1 LLSCLKAEATR
12 WFHASVLLILLG
24 FCLSTAPSAGALTLP
39 PGFREDV
46 VFSGLTQPVSVA
58 FSPDGRVFVAE
69 KRGLIKVYTSLAD
82 TSPDVVADLRTQV
95 HDFWD
100 RGLLGM
106 ALHPNFPSTN
116 AMYVLYTYDAPPGG
130 TAPVFNDNC
139 ADATGQGCV
148 VTGRLSRLTNIGGA
162 TSAVS
167 EQVLIHDWCQQ
178 YPSHSVGSLL
188 FGPDGALYVSGGDG
202 ASFTFADYGQRGNPC
217 GDPPGGVMSPPFAE
231 GGALRSQDLRT
242 PGDPATLDGAILRV
256 DPTTGAGLPDN
267 PLGSSSD
274 PNARRIIAQGL
285 RNPFR
290 MSIRPGTSEL
300 WVGDVGWGT
309 WEEINRIADV
319 RGSVENFGWPC
330 YEGDR
335 NGSARQPVYD
345 GENLAVCENLYA
357 QANAVLPPY
366 VSYKHR
372 EPVIQNEA
380 CPLGGSSIT
389 GLAFQFYTGGPFPP
403 EYDGALFFA
412 DYSRNC
418 IWVMQR
424 SGSELPSPSNIK
436 SFVGG
441 AAAPVELRMSPGGE
455 LFYADITGGTVRRVS
470 YVAPPPSG
478 EDKALGRPATASS
491 IYGPGFEAGRA
502 VDGNGTTRWSSAFAD
517 SQWWQVDLGSARQ
530 VNSVRVNWETAYA
543 SRYNITTSTD
553 GTTWSPA
560 ASVSIGQ
567 AGAEVT
573 SFTTRAARYVRV
585 TAVTRATAWGVSF
598 WDVNVYGPADT
609 ANNPPT
615 ALASASP
622 LSGAAPLGVSF
633 NGSASSDPDGDP
645 LTYAWDL
652 DGNGTFTDATT
663 ANPTWTYQSAGV
675 YDAVLRVSDG
685 KGGTDTATVT
695 IRVGA
700 PVPTIETPSSALR
713 WAVGDRISFSG
724 SAVDSSG
731 QPIPA
736 SGLTWT
742 LVLHH
747 GSCPDC
753 HEHVLSTDAGVAS
766 GTFTAPDHDYPSELE
781 LRLTATD
788 ASGLSGSTSVRLMPR
803 TVNLT
808 LATVPSGL
816 QVGLN
821 STVATTPLTQ
831 TVIAGSANAVSAPS
845 PQTLNGTWT
854 FASWSDGGTAS
865 HTVTAPATDTTLT
878 ATYQSSSGLVDKALN
893 RPATASTIFGTGF
906 EAGKAVDGNSSTRW
920 SSGVGDNQ
928 WWQVDLGSVR
938 QVDTVVVNW
947 EAAYA
952 SEYRI
957 STSTDGVSFTDA
969 ATVTIGA
976 PGTRTTTFAARGARY
991 VRITGVRR
999 ATVWGISFWDLNVY
1013 GPADTAPPPPPPQ
1026 EDKAL
1031 NRVTAASSTGQVG
1044 QEPAKAVDGD
1054 PATRWSSAAADGEWW
1069 QVDLGSIR
1077 KVDTVRVTWHADY
1090 AARYRISVATQSGSF
1105 AKVVD
1110 VRATAPG
1117 ARTTSFAVRDARWIR
1132 ITSLSRASAAG
1143 ISFFDFNAFGPP
1155 DG

>member
-1 LLSCLKAEATR
+1 MRVGAVARDSRPVYAGLLFIFLGICLA
-12 WFHASVLLILLG
+12 L
-24 FCLSTAPSAGALTLP
+24 APSAHAVTLP
-39 PGFREDV
+39 PNFREDI
-46 VFSGLTQPVSVA
+46 VFSGLTQPLAVS
-58 FSPDGRVFVAE
+58 FSPDGRIFVAE
-69 KRGLIKVYTSLAD
+69 KSGIIKAYTSLSD

-106 ALHPNFPSTN
+106 ALHPNFPATN
-116 AMYVLYTYDAPPGG
+116 ALYVLYTYDAPPGG

-139 ADATGQGCV
+139 ADATGEGCV

-162 TSAVS
+162 PSAVS

-178 YPSHSVGSLL
+178 YPSHSIGSLA

-202 ASFTFADYGQRGNPC
+202 ASFTFTDYGQKGNPC
-217 GDPPGGVMSPPFAE
+217 GDPPGGVLSSPFAE

-242 PGDPATLDGAILRV
+242 SGDPTALDGAILRL

-267 PLGSSSD
+267 PLASSSD
-274 PNARRIIAQGL
+274 ANARRIIAYGL

-290 MSIRPGTSEL
+290 MTLRPGTNEV
-300 WVGDVGWGT
+300 WVGDVGWDE

-330 YEGDR
+330 YEGDK
-335 NGSARQPVYD
+335 NGSARQPGYD
-345 GENLAVCENLYA
+345 FNNLAICENLYA
-357 QANAVLPPY
+357 QPNAVVAPY

-372 EPVIQNEA
+372 EAVVQNEA
-380 CPLGGSSIT
+380 CPLGGSSIA
-389 GLAFQFYTGGPFPP
+389 GLAFQFYTGGPYPP

-436 SFVGG
+436 GFAGG
-441 AAAPVELRMSPGGE
+441 AAAPVQLTMSPGGE
-455 LFYADITGGTVRRVS
+455 LFYADVAGGTVRRIRYIAS
-470 YVAPPPSG
+470 APSG

-491 IYGPGFEAGRA
+491 VYRAGLEAGKA
-502 VDGNGTTRWSSAFAD
+502 VDGDTTTRWSSAFAD
-517 SQWWQVDLGSARQ
+517 NQWWQVDLGSARQ
-530 VNSVRVNWETAYA
+530 VSSVRVNWETAYA
-543 SRYNITTSTD
+543 PRYDITTSTD
-553 GTTWSPA
+553 GNTWSPA
-560 ASVSIGQ
+560 ASVIISQ

-573 SFTTRAARYVRV
+573 SFTARAARYVRI

-598 WDVNVYGPADT
+598 WDVNVYGPADS
-609 ANNPPT
+609 ANSPPQ
-615 ALASASP
+615 AVASANP
-622 LSGAAPLGVSF
+622 LTGAAPLAVSF
-633 NGSASSDPDGDP
+633 NGSSSSDPDGDP

-663 ANPTWTYQSAGV
+663 ANPSWTYQSAGR
-675 YDAVLRVSDG
+675 YDAALRVSDG
-685 KGGTDTATVT
+685 KGGTDTTTVT

-700 PVPTIETPSSALR
+700 PVPTIATPSPNLR
-713 WAVGDRISFSG
+713 WAVGDSIGFSG

-731 QPIPA
+731 NPVPA
-736 SGLTWT
+736 SGLSWN
-742 LVLHH
+742 LVLLH
-747 GSCPDC
+747 GACPEC
-753 HEHVLSTDAGVAS
+753 HEHVLATYSGVAS

-788 ASGLSGSTSVRLMPR
+788 SSGLSGSTSIRLAPR
-803 TVNLT
+803 TVKLT

-821 STVATTPLTQ
+821 GTAATAPLTR
-831 TVIAGSANAVSAPS
+831 TVIVGSANSVSAPT
-845 PQTLNGTWT
+845 PQSLNGTWT

-865 HTVTAPATDTTLT
+865 HTVTAPATDSTLT

-893 RPATASTIFGTGF
+893 RPASASSSATGY
-906 EAGKAVDGNSSTRW
+906 EPGKAVDGLSTTRW
-920 SSGVGDNQ
+920 SSSFADNQ

-952 SEYRI
+952 SQYRI
-957 STSTDGVSFTDA
+957 STSTDGTTFTDA
-969 ATVTIGA
+969 ATVTNGTVGA
-976 PGTRTTTFAARGARY
+976 RTTTFAARGARY
-991 VRITGVRR
+991 VRITGITR
-999 ATVWGISFWDLNVY
+999 ATVWGISFWDVNIY
-1013 GPADTAPPPPPPQ
+1013 GPADTAPPPQ

-1031 NRVTAASSTGQVG
+1031 NRPATASSTGQVG
-1044 QEPAKAVDGD
+1044 QEPGKAVDGN
-1054 PATRWSSAAADGEWW
+1054 PATQWSSIAADGQWW

-1077 KVDTVRVTWHADY
+1077 KVDTVRVTWAAAY
-1090 AARYRISVATQSGSF
+1090 ASRYRIGVATKSGKFST
-1105 AKVVD
+1105 VVD
-1110 VRATAPG
+1110 VTAPG
-1117 ARTTSFAVRDARWIR
+1117 PGAQTTSFSVRQARWIR
-1132 ITSLSRASAAG
+1132 ITALTRATTAG
-1143 ISFFDFNAFGPP
+1143 VSFFDFNAFGPA
-1155 DG
+1155 DA

>member
-1 LLSCLKAEATR
+1 VGDGVEAQGSR
-12 WFHASVLLILLG
+12 RFHAGLLFILFG
-24 FCLSTAPSAGALTLP
+24 ICLAFTPSASALTLP
-39 PGFREDV
+39 PNFREDV
-46 VFSGLTQPVSVA
+46 IFSGLTQPLAVE
-58 FSPDGRVFVAE
+58 FSPDGRIFVAE
-69 KRGLIKVYTSLAD
+69 KSGIIKVYTSLSD

-106 ALHPNFPSTN
+106 ALHPNFPATN
-116 AMYVLYTYDAPPGG
+116 ALYVLYTYDAPPGK

-139 ADATGQGCV
+139 GDAEGEGCV
-148 VTGRLSRLTNIGGA
+148 VTGRLSRLTNIGGGP
-162 TSAVS
+162 SAVS

-178 YPSHSVGSLL
+178 YPSHSIGSLE
-188 FGPDGALYVSGGDG
+188 FGSDGALYVSGGDG
-202 ASFTFADYGQRGNPC
+202 ASFGFTDYGQNGNPC
-217 GDPPGGVMSPPFAE
+217 GDPPGGVLSPPLAE

-242 PGDPATLDGAILRV
+242 TGDPTGLDGAILRLN
-256 DPTTGAGLPDN
+256 PATGEGLPDN
-267 PLGSSSD
+267 PLASSSD
-274 PNARRIIAQGL
+274 GNARRIIAYGL

-290 MSIRPGTSEL
+290 MAIRPGTNEV
-300 WVGDVGWGT
+300 WVGDVGWDE

-335 NGSARQPVYD
+335 TGSARQPGYD
-345 GENLAVCENLYA
+345 SANVAICENLYG
-357 QANAVLPPY
+357 QPNAVVPPY

-380 CPLGGSSIT
+380 CPIGGSSIA
-389 GLAFQFYTGGPFPP
+389 GLAFQFYTGGQYPS

-412 DYSRNC
+412 DYSRSC

-436 SFVGG
+436 SFAGG
-441 AAAPVELRMSPGGE
+441 AATPVQLTTSPGGE
-455 LFYADITGGTVRRVS
+455 LFYADVAGGTVRRIRFTGP
-470 YVAPPPSG
+470 APSG

-491 IYGPGFEAGRA
+491 VYQAGLEPGNA
-502 VDGNGTTRWSSAFAD
+502 VDGNATTRWSSAFAD
-517 SQWWQVDLGSARQ
+517 NQWWQVDLGSARQ
-530 VNSVRVNWETAYA
+530 VSSVRVNWETAYA
-543 SRYNITTSTD
+543 SRYDITTSMD

-560 ASVSIGQ
+560 ASAVISH

-573 SFTTRAARYVRV
+573 SFTARAARYVRI

-598 WDVNVYGPADT
+598 WDVNVYGPPDT
-609 ANNPPT
+609 ANNPPR
-615 ALASASP
+615 AVASASP
-622 LSGAAPLGVSF
+622 LSGAAPLAVSF

-645 LTYAWDL
+645 LRYAWDL
-652 DGNGTFTDATT
+652 DGNGSFTDATT
-663 ANPTWTYQSAGV
+663 ANPTWTYEAPGH
-675 YDAVLRVSDG
+675 YDAALRVSDD
-685 KGGTDTATVT
+685 KGATDTTTVT

-713 WAVGDRISFSG
+713 WAVGDRIGFSG

-731 QPIPA
+731 NAIPA
-736 SGLTWT
+736 SGLRWT

-747 GSCPDC
+747 GACPDC
-753 HEHVLSTDAGVAS
+753 HEHVLATYSGVAS

-788 ASGLSGSTSVRLMPR
+788 AGGLSGSTSVRLAPR

-816 QVGLN
+816 QVALN
-821 STVATTPLTQ
+821 GTAATAPLTR
-831 TVIAGSANAVSAPS
+831 TVIVGSANSVSAPS

-893 RPATASTIFGTGF
+893 RPASASSVVSTGY
-906 EAGKAVDGNSSTRW
+906 EPGKAVDGVSTTRW
-920 SSGVGDNQ
+920 SSTFDDNQ

-952 SEYRI
+952 SQYRI
-957 STSTDGVSFTDA
+957 STSTDGTSFTDA
-969 ATVTIGA
+969 ATVSIGA
-976 PGTRTTTFAARGARY
+976 AGPRTTTFASRGARY
-991 VRITGVRR
+991 VRVTGLTR
-999 ATVWGISFWDLNVY
+999 ATVWGISFWDVNVY
-1013 GPADTAPPPPPPQ
+1013 GPADNTPPPQ

-1031 NRVTAASSTGQVG
+1031 NRLATASSTGQVG
-1044 QEPAKAVDGD
+1044 QEPTKAVDGN
-1054 PATRWSSAAADGEWW
+1054 PTTRWSSIAADGQWW

-1077 KVDTVRVTWHADY
+1077 RVDTVRVTWDAAY
-1090 AARYRISVATQSGSF
+1090 ASGYRISVATKSGKFS
-1105 AKVVD
+1105 KIVD
-1110 VRATAPG
+1110 VTATGPG
-1117 ARTTSFAVRDARWIR
+1117 AQTTTFAVRQARWVR
-1132 ITSLSRASAAG
+1132 ITSLTRATTAG
-1143 ISFFDFNAFGPP
+1143 ISFFDVNVFGPA
-1155 DG
+1155 DV